1 MLDDL
6 EKSFDG
12 VSENTKKN
20 YTSFYNR
27 LLTILGTKTVIENSN
42 KNILDKLK
50 ELDTSPNSIKTFITV
65 IIRIKKNAGVNV
77 DDIIAYRNNK
87 LVTKIEK
94 YQEKKNEELN
104 ETLSSYDE
112 LQKYMRE
119 LLNDDKYKDYIINYL
134 LINYGVRNN
143 DINLLITNDKSV
155 LLKKNTEKKNYLYYT
170 KRYIIYQRNDYKTVS
185 TYGRKSYK
193 IINLGFRNALS
204 RLLGGKDNCNLLFDC
219 EKDGDINI
227 KQIGNRVLNATYNN
241 LGESKYFKILIK
253 HYKEIGDIEKIR
265 FLSQSRGTDLQTIF
279 NYYDI
284 NST

>member
-77 DDIIAYRNNK
+77 DDLIAYRNNK

-112 LQKYMRE
+112 LQKYMRQ

-155 LLKKNTEKKNYLYYT
+155 LLKKNTDKKNYLYYT
-170 KRYIIYQRNDYKTVS
+170 KRYIIFQRNDYKTVS

-219 EKDGDINI
+219 EKNGDINL
-227 KQIGNRVLNATYNN
+227 KQIGNRVLNATFDK

-253 HYKEIGDIEKIR
+253 HYKEIGDIEQIR

>member
-42 KNILDKLK
+42 KYILDKLK

-77 DDIIAYRNNK
+77 DDLIAYRNNK

-112 LQKYMRE
+112 LQKYMRQ

-155 LLKKNTEKKNYLYYT
+155 LLKKNTDKKNYLYYT
-170 KRYIIYQRNDYKTVS
+170 KRYIIFQRNDYKTVS

-204 RLLGGKDNCNLLFDC
+204 RLLGGKDDCNLLFDC
-219 EKDGDINI
+219 EKNGDINL
-227 KQIGNRVLNATYNN
+227 KQIGNRVLNATFDK

-253 HYKEIGDIEKIR
+253 HYKEIGDIEQIR

>member
-1 MLDDL
+1 MIDDL
-6 EKSFDG
+6 EKSFAD
-12 VSENTKKN
+12 VSLNTKKN

-42 KNILDKLK
+42 KYIIDKLK
-50 ELDTSPNSIKTFITV
+50 ELDISPNSIKTFISV
-65 IIRIKKNAGVNV
+65 IIKIKRNAGVNV
-77 DDIIAYRNNK
+77 DELIAYRNNK

-104 ETLSSYDE
+104 ETLVSYDE
-112 LQKYMRE
+112 LQKYTRQ

-155 LLKKNTEKKNYLYYT
+155 LLKKNTDKKNYLYYT
-170 KRYIIYQRNDYKTVS
+170 KRYVIFQRNDYKTVS

-204 RLLGGKDNCNLLFDC
+204 RLLGGKDDCNLLFDC
-219 EKDGDINI
+219 EKDGDINL
-227 KQIGNRVLNATYNN
+227 KQIGNRVLNATFDK
-241 LGESKYFKILIK
+241 LGESKYFKILIN
-253 HYKEIGDIEKIR
+253 HYKEKGDIDKIR

-284 NST
+284 N